1 MQMFASSKSLM
12 LLASG
17 RSVLTRNVRVN
28 VKIGGINTIPEASS
42 VTALTD
48 PHHPTV
54 VFGADVVH
62 PAPGTEGRPSFT
74 SVVGNVDS
82 NNAKYIAIARV
93 QTGRQE
99 IIEDL
104 DDMAKHILVL
114 AMDYRKQREGKP
126 PGAAAPKRIIFFSDG
141 VSEGQFKAVLEQELP
156 LLKSAFY
163 ATINHSQC

>member
-82 NNAKYIAIARV
+82 NNAKYIATARV

-104 DDMAKHILVL
+104 DDTVGIGGLVIATSRHRRRETRNRLDEPRQRSSSVTWYLLLVDRFCILL
-114 AMDYRKQREGKP
+114 
-126 PGAAAPKRIIFFSDG
+126 
-141 VSEGQFKAVLEQELP
+141 
-156 LLKSAFY
+156 
-163 ATINHSQC
+163 